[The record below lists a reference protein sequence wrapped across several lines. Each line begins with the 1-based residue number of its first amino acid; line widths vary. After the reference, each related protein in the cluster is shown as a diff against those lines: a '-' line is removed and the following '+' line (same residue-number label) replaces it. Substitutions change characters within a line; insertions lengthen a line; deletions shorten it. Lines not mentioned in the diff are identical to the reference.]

1 MADPD
6 LNEQPLE
13 INEGFVGE
21 WSAILFVGARG
32 KNKATRLSLLKG
44 FFFLS

>member
-6 LNEQPLE
+6 LKEQPLE

-21 WSAILFVGARG
+21 WSAILFVGARSTEP
-32 KNKATRLSLLKG
+32 KRKRNA
-44 FFFLS
+44 FHF

>member
-1 MADPD
+1 MANPD

-21 WSAILFVGARG
+21 WNAILLVDARSTEP
-32 KNKATRLSLLKG
+32 N
-44 FFFLS
+44 